1 MNNLDL
7 SLYLVT
13 NNSEDEEKFLNIIEE
28 SLKGGVSV
36 VQLREKKAET
46 LDFYNLALKVK
57 EITQKYNVPL
67 IINDRIDIALA
78 IDADGV
84 HVGQS
89 DMPAKTARSMIG
101 EDKILGVSAAN
112 IKEAKKAQRD
122 SADYI
127 GVGAVYPTNTK
138 DDATSVPKKELKEIV
153 KSVDIP
159 VVAIGG
165 ITQENAHELNDCG
178 IDGLSVVKAALMKE
192 RSSGADYQGALFTDE
207 ELGIVAKEVEAKW
220 NKLLEKEKANRT
232 VFAQRAMHPED
243 VAPEW
248 EKTKKALGDSKDVER
263 FFTET
268 SKRLN
273 IGLEPQEEGSYILN
287 ITTLPVELRKQIAPI
302 VKTTKSGLLKISFE
316 YPPKQGYTFLQRSN
330 PVVTNFAS
338 YLLEGALSPNTKSPA
353 ARCGAYLSD
362 KVSGEIITIY
372 LLRIRYQI
380 KTTGSRKILMAE
392 ESVVLGIQGRSNPK
406 VIADDDVEK
415 LLNGKPTGNLSS
427 EKISEEVKNSIEYY
441 SSNKNVFDEIAK
453 VRAEQLAQDHTS
465 VRKATN
471 IDQKSVKVEACLPC
485 DLIGVYVLLPDEE
498 L

>member
-165 ITQENAHELNDCG
+165 ITQKNAHELNDCG
-178 IDGLSVVKAALMKE
+178 IDGLSVVSAIM
-192 RSSGADYQGALFTDE
+192 
-207 ELGIVAKEVEAKW
+207 EAK
-220 NKLLEKEKANRT
+220 NPKIA
-232 VFAQRAMHPED
+232 
-243 VAPEW
+243 
-248 EKTKKALGDSKDVER
+248 SK
-263 FFTET
+263 
-268 SKRLN
+268 N
-273 IGLEPQEEGSYILN
+273 
-287 ITTLPVELRKQIAPI
+287 
-302 VKTTKSGLLKISFE
+302 LLKEF
-316 YPPKQGYTFLQRSN
+316 K
-330 PVVTNFAS
+330 A
-338 YLLEGALSPNTKSPA
+338 
-353 ARCGAYLSD
+353 
-362 KVSGEIITIY
+362 
-372 LLRIRYQI
+372 
-380 KTTGSRKILMAE
+380 
-392 ESVVLGIQGRSNPK
+392 
-406 VIADDDVEK
+406 
-415 LLNGKPTGNLSS
+415 
-427 EKISEEVKNSIEYY
+427 KNS
-441 SSNKNVFDEIAK
+441 
-453 VRAEQLAQDHTS
+453 
-465 VRKATN
+465 
-471 IDQKSVKVEACLPC
+471 
-485 DLIGVYVLLPDEE
+485 
-498 L
+498 